1 MNLPAPTDYLSI
13 FRPVTRANW
22 NVLAPLALIGL
33 SLFGIAFIYSAQF
46 SASRTG
52 GDSLVALLRQEW
64 VKQIIYLGIGGSLYV
79 IVSLIDYRFW
89 FSIAHWIYAACFVPL
104 LLVLIPGIGTEVY
117 GSQRWINFGLFS
129 YQPSETAKI
138 GVLLMTAS
146 ILVHSKIG
154 TVQQSLG
161 TLGKLALAVG
171 APMFLILLQPD
182 LKSAIVLPPMVF
194 SMLYVSKLSVRFFL
208 GALGAFLLLI
218 GSVTLDM
225 SRYVNFMESNNYS
238 YSRDK
243 GKYESHSWFPL
254 HDYQRNRILSFVNPD
269 KYDPTGIGWNQR
281 QSLISVGSGGLR
293 GKGWTEGTQAQLGYL
308 PRSVAHN
315 DFIFS
320 VIAEEKGFLG
330 SLTVLGLF
338 GIVLFNGIRVAG
350 SARDRLGTLIAIG
363 VTVLF
368 AVHVFVN
375 IAMTIGLV
383 PITGIPLPFIS
394 YGGSFVLS
402 CCLLQGLVQSVWRF
416 RKDFT

>member
-1 MNLPAPTDYLSI
+1 VNLASPTEYLNV
-13 FRPVTRANW
+13 FKPTTRTKWDLVT
-22 NVLAPLALIGL
+22 PLALAGL
-33 SLFGIAFIYSAQF
+33 GLFGLAFIYSAQL
-46 SASRTG
+46 SAR
-52 GDSLVALLRQEW
+52 GDDWQKQLVFLGLGA
-64 VKQIIYLGIGGSLYV
+64 VVYLA
-79 IVSLIDYRFW
+79 VSLIDYRFW
-89 FSIAHWIYAACFVPL
+89 LSVAHWFYVACLVPL
-104 LLVLIPGIGTEVY
+104 VVVLFVNNAQNIKWGAH
-117 GSQRWINFGLFS
+117 RWIDLGFFS
-129 YQPSETAKI
+129 FQPSETAKI
-138 GVLLMTAS
+138 AVLLITAS
-146 ILVHSKIG
+146 LLIRSKIG
-154 TVQQSLG
+154 TVSQSLG

-171 APMFLILLQPD
+171 APMILILKQPD

-194 SMLYVSKLSVRFFL
+194 SMLYVSRLSARFFA
-208 GALGAFLLLI
+208 GALGAFILI
-218 GSVTLDM
+218 LGVVAWATVRSKHYIETHHHAWKHPEQNLSGSWL
-225 SRYVNFMESNNYS
+225 
-238 YSRDK
+238 
-243 GKYESHSWFPL
+243 PL
-254 HDYQRNRILSFVNPD
+254 RDYQRNRLVGFLWPD
-269 KYDPTGIGWNQR
+269 KIDAKGVGWNQS
-281 QSLISVGSGGLR
+281 QSKISVGSGGLA

-338 GIVLFNGIRVAG
+338 GLVLFNGIRIAG
-350 SARDRLGTLIAIG
+350 SARDRFGTLLAIG

-416 RKDFT
+416 RKDFA